1 MNPLVVPFAVG
12 LAVAAGPVMRVTAI
26 RYSMRDCRARSAAC
40 ERCESPVAGAGPSG
54 RDFARLWSGQ
64 CRGCGA
70 RVGPPRASVEV
81 ATGLLLAALA
91 AVVDEPLV
99 LLGYGWIVL
108 VGGTLVVVDI
118 AVHRLPDRLTA
129 LLAAGALVAFGA
141 QAITSG
147 EPRRL
152 VGALAAGAGAATFYA
167 LMSLLTRGGLGL
179 GDAKLA
185 LGLGIGV
192 GWIGWPAVALA
203 TFLALVLTGLTAV
216 ALLASGRAGRKDAI
230 PHGPFMVLAAMVVV
244 VALHWGTLGPG

>member
-1 MNPLVVPFAVG
+1 M
-12 LAVAAGPVMRVTAI
+12 
-26 RYSMRDCRARSAAC
+26 
-40 ERCESPVAGAGPSG
+40 
-54 RDFARLWSGQ
+54 
-64 CRGCGA
+64 
-70 RVGPPRASVEV
+70 
-81 ATGLLLAALA
+81 
-91 AVVDEPLV
+91 VDEPLV

-118 AVHRLPDRLTA
+118 AVHRLPDRLTG
-129 LLAAGALVAFGA
+129 LLAAGALAAFGA

-152 VGALAAGAGAATFYA
+152 VEALAAGAGAATFYA

-192 GWIGWPAVALA
+192 GWMGWPAVALA

-216 ALLASGRAGRKDAI
+216 ALLVSGRAGRKDAI

-244 VALHWGTLGPG
+244 VAPHWGTLGPG